1 MRAVHEKSGPVS
13 QAACLIHSHTSS
25 HATKRCRSLAT
36 PLIATWAGWL
46 LVRTAV
52 LIHRRLGPTWTIA
65 TSLDWWHKAWTTLRL
80 RTAITATHAI
90 LWCVHGLPF
99 EMLRA
104 FMVMLM
110 LTPTRATEMVPLRSA
125 SLIKLRRRTTRT
137 IESAILPL
145 TAELLRLLAAF
156 GTLFRPASHHA
167 WATTL
172 HFTIK

>member
-1 MRAVHEKSGPVS
+1 
-13 QAACLIHSHTSS
+13 
-25 HATKRCRSLAT
+25 
-36 PLIATWAGWL
+36 
-46 LVRTAV
+46 
-52 LIHRRLGPTWTIA
+52 
-65 TSLDWWHKAWTTLRL
+65 
-80 RTAITATHAI
+80 
-90 LWCVHGLPF
+90 
-99 EMLRA
+99 MLRA

-125 SLIKLRRRTTRT
+125 SLIKVRRRTTRT